1 MNYFRS
7 LLLNFLIVF
16 FVDRVAPGVE
26 ISYYE
31 QVPNIGADILFSAF
45 VGFFNASVF
54 PFLAIL
60 ELNPTNL
67 KLALITGVI
76 SFLAFILIAI
86 FPFGV
91 SVVNPLGVIVGGGAV
106 WLVAYVTNH
115 LEFKRDSKK

>member
-31 QVPNIGADILFSAF
+31 QVPNIGADILFSAL

-54 PFLAIL
+54 PFFAIL
-60 ELNPTNL
+60 ELQTTNF
-67 KLALITGVI
+67 KLALITGFI
-76 SFLAFILIAI
+76 SYLSFILIAI

-91 SVVNPLGVIVGGGAV
+91 SVVNPLGVIVGGTAV
-106 WLVAYVTNH
+106 WIVAYITNH
-115 LEFKRDSKK
+115 LEYKRDSQ